1 MSASCTIC
9 RSIARARQASPNQ
22 PAATCAP
29 APPSQA
35 CSSSL
40 GAHQNGVAPNQPSSS
55 APLTSTLGLGQANPI
70 NHSMSSYVLHAPY
83 SGIRSRQALVAATRT
98 LGPWHQHEPWQWF
111 SMAFHCCT
119 MRPVAFCLA
128 LLASLAQRRLL
139 FSACVAVIVS
149 CPVLSRETLICHPM
163 ETVSLALTFGVFVP
177 PIRLLG
183 YLFSRPLVPW
193 TMNSDGKWR
202 DRDIA
207 PAAHSEARVA
217 EASSHQFRRRRSY

>member
-1 MSASCTIC
+1 MRQEPPIPTASCQLPVDLTALLHVRFVYHLPLNCTCPPGITH
-9 RSIARARQASPNQ
+9 Q
-22 PAATCAP
+22 PAVTCAP
-29 APPSQA
+29 APPSQS

-128 LLASLAQRRLL
+128 ELASLARRRLL

-149 CPVLSRETLICHPM
+149 CPVKGDADMSPNGNRFASLDLRSFRATNQTARIPLLS
-163 ETVSLALTFGVFVP
+163 SLGA
-177 PIRLLG
+177 
-183 YLFSRPLVPW
+183 
-193 TMNSDGKWR
+193 MD
-202 DRDIA
+202 D
-207 PAAHSEARVA
+207 E
-217 EASSHQFRRRRSY
+217 Q